1 MLSNVGRG
9 RRCASVCSASSSSVG
24 SMRLTLPR
32 YAASDHARRSTMTDV
47 VDAPA
52 AVKPINH
59 WISGS
64 SYQGRSGRTGP
75 VFNPATGAQAGDVD
89 FASAED
95 VDAAV
100 QAARQAFPAW
110 RALSLAKRAE
120 LFFAIRELV
129 HERREE
135 IAKILTSEHGKVL
148 SDAIG
153 EVTRGLEVIEFCCGI
168 PSLLKGGMTEQAS
181 TGIDVYSIRQPLGAV
196 AGITPFNFPAM
207 VPMWMWA
214 PALACGNTFVLK
226 PSEKDPS
233 ASVYTAE
240 LLKEA
245 GVPDGVF
252 NVVHGGK
259 VAGDSVL
266 GHPEIA
272 AVSFVGSTPIARYV
286 YETGTKTGKRVQALG
301 GAKNHM
307 IVLPDADIE
316 MAADAAVSAAYG
328 SAGERCMA
336 ISQVV
341 AVGDAADRLVK
352 AIEDRLPKI
361 KVGNGLEADVEMG
374 PLVTREHRDKVAS
387 YIEGAREQG
396 AEVVADG
403 RENTPEGDGFFLG
416 VSLLDNVT
424 PEMDAYKDEI
434 FGPVLGVTRVGTYD
448 EAVQLVNDN
457 PYGNGTAIFT
467 RDGGVSRQFQFDVQ
481 AGMVGINVPIP
492 VPVAYYSFGGWK
504 NSLFGDSHVYGPEG
518 INFYTRG
525 KVVTSRWPDPTTSK
539 VDLGFPQ
546 TR

>member
-1 MLSNVGRG
+1 
-9 RRCASVCSASSSSVG
+9 
-24 SMRLTLPR
+24 
-32 YAASDHARRSTMTDV
+32 MTELATPPV
-47 VDAPA
+47 ERATE
-52 AVKPINH
+52 ITRISH
-59 WISGS
+59 WIGGRTVEGVS
-64 SYQGRSGRTGP
+64 GRSGP
-75 VFNPATGAQAGDVD
+75 VFNPATGHRTGEVD
-89 FASAED
+89 FATVEE

-100 QAARQAFPAW
+100 QSAKQAFESW
-110 RALSLAKRAE
+110 RRVSLAKRAE
-120 LFFAIRELV
+120 LFFNIRELV

-135 IAKILTSEHGKVL
+135 VAKILTREHGKVL
-148 SDAIG
+148 SDATG
-153 EVTRGLEVIEFCCGI
+153 EVTRGLEVIEFCCGL
-168 PSLLKGGMTEQAS
+168 PTLLKSEYSEQAS
-181 TGIDVYSIRQPLGAV
+181 TGIDVYSIRQPLGVV

-233 ASVYTAE
+233 ASLWTAE

-252 NVVHGGK
+252 NVVMGDK
-259 VAGDSVL
+259 VAVDAVL
-266 GHPEIA
+266 NHPEIA
-272 AVSFVGSTPIARYV
+272 AVSFVGSTPIAKYV
-286 YETGTKTGKRVQALG
+286 YETATASGKRCQALG

-307 IVLPDADIE
+307 IVLPDADID

-341 AVGDAADRLVK
+341 AVGGAAEPLIDAITQR
-352 AIEDRLPKI
+352 IPKV
-361 KVGNGLEADVEMG
+361 KVGDGMDPSSEMG
-374 PLVTREHRDKVAS
+374 PLVTREHRDRVAS
-387 YIEGAREQG
+387 YVENAPGEGAK
-396 AEVVADG
+396 VLVDG
-403 RENTPEGDGFFLG
+403 REGAPEDGFFLKP
-416 VSLLDNVT
+416 SLLDDVK
-424 PEMDAYKDEI
+424 PGMRAYEDEI

-448 EAVQLVNDN
+448 EAVRLVNEN

-467 RDGGVSRQFQFDVQ
+467 RDGGVAREFQFGVQ

-504 NSLFGDSHVYGPEG
+504 ASLFGDRHIYGPEG
-518 INFYTRG
+518 IDFYTRG
-525 KVVTSRWPDPTTSK
+525 KVVTSRWPDPATSK